1 MLSLKPLSLTILGSW
16 LIFLLTNNL
25 SVVSG
30 CIRSNISRMVV
41 FERYKARLVA
51 KGYNQCEGIDYLET
65 FSLIAKLTTVR
76 LFLATVAAR
85 S

>member
-1 MLSLKPLSLTILGSW
+1 
-16 LIFLLTNNL
+16 
-25 SVVSG
+25 
-30 CIRSNISRMVV
+30 MVV